1 VAFLAVFAFW
11 RMDNPRVERMRM
23 QIADALHPAWVGLGE
38 PLTLLSEMAGDVQD
52 LARVYEQNQELRR
65 EIQRLRAW
73 REAAREL
80 EQENARLRALNNVRL
95 PPETGFVTGEIIA
108 DAGGPFLHTG
118 LVNIG
123 YRDGVED
130 GAAVM
135 DGAGLAGR
143 VVGLGRR
150 AARVLYV
157 TDYSSGVPVIIRP
170 SGRRAILSGDG
181 ATAPR
186 LDFLESPEGVRPGDR
201 VVTSGDGSVFPADL
215 LVGAVVLAPDGAPRV
230 RLAAD
235 LARVEFV
242 RVLRWKPD
250 TQLESPG
257 DLIFRP
263 GAPASAAPA
272 APSASAPPLA
282 GDSG

>member
-1 VAFLAVFAFW
+1 MLTLGFLAVFAFW
-11 RMDNPRVERMRM
+11 RIDNPRVERLRM
-23 QIADALHPAWVGLGE
+23 QAADALHPAWVGLGE
-38 PLTLLSEMAGDVQD
+38 PLTLLTEMAADVQD

-123 YRDGVED
+123 YRDGVQD

-143 VVGLGRR
+143 IVGLGRR

-157 TDYSSGVPVIIRP
+157 TDYSSNVPVIIRP
-170 SGRRAILSGDG
+170 SGRRAILRGDG
-181 ATAPR
+181 AASPR
-186 LDFLESPEGVRPGDR
+186 LDFLESAEGVRPGDR

-215 LVGAVVLAPDGAPRV
+215 LVGAAVQGPDGLARV
-230 RLAAD
+230 RLSAD

-242 RVLRWKPD
+242 RVLRWRPD
-250 TQLESPG
+250 TEIETQG
-257 DLIFRP
+257 D
-263 GAPASAAPA
+263 
-272 APSASAPPLA
+272 
-282 GDSG
+282 